1 MTVKRRRG
9 GLGKGLEALLNI
21 GRSDP
26 EESGAEEPTEEG
38 SGGRVASPLDGELRQ
53 LPVEWLQRG
62 LYQPRREMDPAQLE
76 DLAGS
81 IRAQG
86 VVQPIVVRPL
96 MGEAQRYEIIA
107 GERRWRAAQMAGLYE
122 IPALIRQIPDQTA
135 LAVALIENIQRED
148 LNPMEEATALQR
160 LIDEF
165 NLTHQSV
172 AEAVGRSRTA
182 VTNLLRLLTL
192 QPEVRRLLEHGD
204 LEMGHARALLALGES
219 QQLEIA
225 RQVVDKRLTVRETE
239 ALVKRI
245 QEGRA
250 QPLTVAKPTH
260 PDVARLQQQ
269 LAERIGAPVAIQ
281 QRSRDKGQ
289 LVIRYNSLDELDGIL
304 QHIH

>member
-1 MTVKRRRG
+1 MSIKRKRG

-21 GRSDP
+21 GRSDS
-26 EESGAEEPTEEG
+26 EEFGDEPAEE
-38 SGGRVASPLDGELRQ
+38 GGRGTAASPIDGELRQ

-182 VTNLLRLLTL
+182 VTNLLRLLGL

-204 LEMGHARALLALGES
+204 LEMGHARALLSLAES
-219 QQLEIA
+219 DQQEVA
-225 RQVVDKRLTVRETE
+225 RQVVDRRLTVRETE
-239 ALVKRI
+239 ALVKRL
-245 QEGRA
+245 QEGK
-250 QPLTVAKPTH
+250 PHSPVAKPQN

-269 LAERIGAPVAIQ
+269 LAERIGASVAIQ
-281 QRSRDKGQ
+281 QGSRGKGQ